1 MANLRQLY
9 NLVSTLKELKREFI
23 GKTRSFVDDNFPS
36 YNKFLNDLKEKCK
49 SEIKTQNPD
58 VDSEKKTVLEKLFG
72 KKKPVY
78 NNIPDFCLDEKTYN
92 LIYDAIKTWNQSN
105 YYSIELSRDKMVQEI
120 SDKINE
126 IENTLNVIINVLKN
140 EKRYEAAK
148 KVTVEP
154 SSELA
159 EPSKP
164 EEPEEPEEATKPD
177 LYLVEKIKEIKEKIS
192 DLLNNLDRKDFVV
205 DIKNQITKFEE
216 LLNKKIILTIKENKV
231 DDLYRCIE
239 ENIDSYNK
247 KDLDIFLSRI
257 TIGCLGIPDI

>member
-1 MANLRQLY
+1 
-9 NLVSTLKELKREFI
+9 
-23 GKTRSFVDDNFPS
+23 
-36 YNKFLNDLKEKCK
+36 
-49 SEIKTQNPD
+49 
-58 VDSEKKTVLEKLFG
+58 
-72 KKKPVY
+72 
-78 NNIPDFCLDEKTYN
+78 
-92 LIYDAIKTWNQSN
+92 
-105 YYSIELSRDKMVQEI
+105 MVQEI

-164 EEPEEPEEATKPD
+164 EEPEEATKPD
-177 LYLVEKIKEIKEKIS
+177 LYLTEKIKEIKEKIS

-216 LLNKKIILTIKENKV
+216 LLNKKIISTIKENKV
-231 DDLYRCIE
+231 DDLYKCLE